1 MVLPWEQN
9 RWVVPNLLQAPG
21 ANLKTI
27 AVHYSCQNLV
37 LLKAVEFITWKPG
50 SYVQPWVNQAQL
62 IMHQAFIRLCRYT
75 FSSLLLPHS
84 RPAFRRHGKVAV
96 GAVKER

>member
-37 LLKAVEFITWKPG
+37 LLKSVEFIT
-50 SYVQPWVNQAQL
+50 
-62 IMHQAFIRLCRYT
+62 
-75 FSSLLLPHS
+75 
-84 RPAFRRHGKVAV
+84 
-96 GAVKER
+96 

>member
-27 AVHYSCQNLV
+27 AVHYSCQNFV
-37 LLKAVEFITWKPG
+37 LLKSVEFITWKLG

-62 IMHQAFIRLCRYT
+62 IMHQAFIRLWGI
-75 FSSLLLPHS
+75 HS
-84 RPAFRRHGKVAV
+84 QVCFYLTLVRRSGGMA
-96 GAVKER
+96 R